1 MLRIYWKLSD
11 VNPGHESF
19 SGIQKPSQWTNT
31 GWENIFLY
39 ALPIVSD
46 RIFRYQKI
54 HYSMPI
60 NLIAVFLAYIQPQA

>member
-1 MLRIYWKLSD
+1 MLMIYWKLSD

-46 RIFRYQKI
+46 RTFRYQ
-54 HYSMPI
+54 
-60 NLIAVFLAYIQPQA
+60 